1 MFVCSFNASYGVSTK
16 ESQSVALING
26 HKSSKSRRASNR
38 SDCHHIP
45 ICHGLATWP
54 NDGNLQWMLS
64 TYTAPY
70 SLHVPIFQHD
80 KRRFPSPILRIY
92 LQGLS
97 CLPWVSQMSHRLWE
111 KRRYHRRKT
120 RLQLHQSCSRP
131 FWHETFVH
139 VAVYGS
145 GISAEW
151 KTCGISALAYRQE
164 REPFCCCCNDWLLHM
179 CFQYS
184 NWWGAQFLQQ

>member
-1 MFVCSFNASYGVSTK
+1 MTCTLDLRRSPITDKERIFDGRKNLKLTVQDALMFVCSFNASYGVSIN
-16 ESQSVALING
+16 ESQSVALINR

-70 SLHVPIFQHD
+70 SLHVPIFQHET
-80 KRRFPSPILRIY
+80 RRFPSPILRIY

-111 KRRYHRRKT
+111 KRRYHRRKWN
-120 RLQLHQSCSRP
+120 RLSKGDLYIKY
-131 FWHETFVH
+131 EDVT
-139 VAVYGS
+139 
-145 GISAEW
+145 I
-151 KTCGISALAYRQE
+151 
-164 REPFCCCCNDWLLHM
+164 
-179 CFQYS
+179 
-184 NWWGAQFLQQ
+184 